1 MKKLLYS
8 IIILATVLVLL
19 VGCNGTPSNS
29 QGDVSGNAPTVKI
42 HLPEGVGGADV
53 ENEISVLIKEDFT
66 DNNLTSSFEIASG
79 DALLVSVNG
88 GSADSVIEWNGERD
102 IVLKVKLADGAANS
116 GKIKISSTSS
126 WLEANGLS
134 DYSLTHSVTM
144 DVFYATK
151 NGIIAYSLVSESDA
165 LEKLN

>member
-42 HLPEGVGGADV
+42 HLPEGVGGTDV
-53 ENEISVLIKEDFT
+53 ENEISVLMKEDFT

-79 DALLVSVNG
+79 DAVLVSVDG

-102 IVLKVKLADGAANS
+102 IVLKVKLADGAADS
-116 GKIKISSTSS
+116 GKFKISSTSS

-134 DYSLTHSVTM
+134 DYSLTHSVTV
-144 DVFYATK
+144 DIFYATK
-151 NGIIAYSLVSESDA
+151 NGKIAYSLVSESDA